1 MLAKQLV
8 KSRHAVARME
18 GTKCS
23 MNALQLNLTSA
34 IASASSAGALQ
45 MSADM
50 MKEMNQ
56 VMNVPALQQTMREM
70 QMEMAKAEMADEIM
84 EDGFAQPDD
93 EAEADTEV
101 QKVFDELALDVSFL
115 LGKTGPVARPATPCV
130 PASASLNR
138 GSTDQLY
145 SRLSALQA

>member
-1 MLAKQLV
+1 MGVQMLAKQIV
-8 KSRHAVARME
+8 KSRRAVARME

-45 MSADM
+45 MSAEM

-70 QMEMAKAEMADEIM
+70 QLEMAKAEMADEIM
-84 EDGFAQPDD
+84 EDGFAQPED

-101 QKVFDELALDVSFL
+101 Q
-115 LGKTGPVARPATPCV
+115 
-130 PASASLNR
+130 
-138 GSTDQLY
+138 
-145 SRLSALQA
+145 